1 MNLNNFIQESQNR
14 VNHALTQWL
23 TTFEEGFANLPS
35 AMKYAVLNGG
45 KRLRPLLIYATG
57 AALSVP
63 APHLDA
69 AACAVELTHA
79 YSLVHDDLPAMD
91 NDDLRRGQP
100 TCHKAFNEATAILAG
115 DALQTLA
122 FQILASDQHSHLSDK
137 TRLEMIKTLAH
148 ASGCLGMAGGQ
159 ALDLDATGK
168 SLTLTALEKI
178 HRYKT
183 GALIKA
189 SVRMGA
195 LASPTVTHTQLEQLD
210 RYATHLGFAF
220 QIQDDILDVEGN
232 SELLGKQIGMDVA
245 LGKSTYPALLGIE
258 KAKQMVI
265 DLHEQAI
272 SALLTFD
279 ESATYLRDLAKYLA
293 QRIH

>member
-1 MNLNNFIQESQNR
+1 MNLNNFIQESHDR
-14 VNHALTQWL
+14 VNHALAQWL
-23 TTFEEGFANLPS
+23 PSFEEGFANLPS

-137 TRLEMIKTLAH
+137 IRLEMIKTLAH

-168 SLTLTALEKI
+168 PLTLTALEKI

-195 LASPTVTHTQLEQLD
+195 LASPTVTDTQLEQLD
-210 RYATHLGFAF
+210 KYATHLGFAF

-232 SELLGKQIGMDVA
+232 TELLGKQIGMDVA

-272 SALLTFD
+272 SAIQRFD
-279 ESATYLRDLAKYLA
+279 ESANHLRDLARFLS